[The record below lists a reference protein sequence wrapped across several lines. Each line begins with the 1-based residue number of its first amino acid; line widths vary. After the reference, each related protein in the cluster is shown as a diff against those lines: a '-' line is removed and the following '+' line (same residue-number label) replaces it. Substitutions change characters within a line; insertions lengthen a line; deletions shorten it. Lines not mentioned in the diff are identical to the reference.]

1 MHPNPTKAPKPPTA
15 VTAPFFPFLALLL
28 TARFK
33 LPNVKDHR
41 AGGIDYC
48 EAGIALV
55 AGSGA
60 SPCWAIIV
68 FLNLFS
74 VN

>member
-1 MHPNPTKAPKPPTA
+1 MIN
-15 VTAPFFPFLALLL
+15 VECRIFL
-28 TARFK
+28 

-41 AGGIDYC
+41 AGGIDGG

-60 SPCWAIIV
+60 SPCWAIIFERGIKYHFTIIEARETIIITIV
-68 FLNLFS
+68 I
-74 VN
+74 